1 VLYTVQDERQVF
13 MLSVSMH
20 NAIERLPIMS
30 HRIQDFAVDN
40 QFAGFVYIQFFNSII
55 YAFSQKE

>member
-1 VLYTVQDERQVF
+1 
-13 MLSVSMH
+13 MPSVSMH